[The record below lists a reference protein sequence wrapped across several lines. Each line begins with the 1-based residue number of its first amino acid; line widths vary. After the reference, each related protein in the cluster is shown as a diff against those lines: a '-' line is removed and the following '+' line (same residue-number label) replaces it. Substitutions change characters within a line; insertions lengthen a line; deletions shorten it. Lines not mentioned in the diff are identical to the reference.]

1 MDPLSTPPMP
11 LSPLHGREGKG
22 RDWLKSW
29 VIPRRSRAEKLG
41 YEVTGDKSQGRRR
54 RGKEDS
60 LAKG

>member
-11 LSPLHGREGKG
+11 LSPSRKG

-41 YEVTGDKSQGRRR
+41 YEVTGDKSQGRRIEEEER
-54 RGKEDS
+54 KEDS